1 MDLGDQFKR
10 LEPAMVHKVWG
21 GTKMAALKG
30 LPKSQDGRE
39 PLGETWEIS
48 IHGDGPSL
56 YQNKFLSEFIT
67 PEEMPYLV
75 KLIDTSDNLSVQV
88 HPGDEFAKSH
98 ENSLGKTECWII
110 LGAKEGAG
118 IYLGMKPGVT
128 SEEFEKAIRNGEEMN
143 KFLTFYPVKRGDF
156 FFVPAGTIHAIASD
170 VFLAEVQQ
178 SSGITYR
185 VWDWNRVDSSGNS
198 RELHIDKAMQVI
210 KFGDEWNNSET
221 FKIKNDIFKIGC
233 TQIVSHPQF
242 NLKQVSFKSGEE
254 IEIETLG
261 LNRAVGILNLEGSL
275 SIDGEILKPYQA
287 AVQNLK
293 AKKKILV
300 QGQEA
305 GSFLLVE

>member
-1 MDLGDQFKR
+1 
-10 LEPAMVHKVWG
+10 MVHKVWG

-210 KFGDEWNNSET
+210 KFGDEWNNSEI

-275 SIDGEILKPYQA
+275 SIDGEVLKPYQA

>member
-1 MDLGDQFKR
+1 
-10 LEPAMVHKVWG
+10 MVHKVWG
-21 GTKMAALKG
+21 GSKMATLKG
-30 LPKSQDGRE
+30 LTSLEEGQG

-48 IHGDGPSL
+48 VHPDGQSQLAGKNLGD
-56 YQNKFLSEFIT
+56 FIT
-67 PEEMPYLV
+67 QEEMPYLV

-88 HPGDEFAKSH
+88 HPGDEFAKKH

-156 FFVPAGTIHAIASD
+156 FFVPAGSIHAIASD

-185 VWDWNRVDSSGNS
+185 VWDWNRLDEAGNS

-210 KFGDEWNNSET
+210 KFGDDWNNAET
-221 FKIKNDIFKIGC
+221 FKIQNNIFKPGC
-233 TQIVSHPQF
+233 SQVAEHPQF
-242 NLKQVSFKSGEE
+242 NLRQVSLDAGEE

-261 LNRAVGILNLEGSL
+261 LSRAVGILNLEGKISIGEESL
-275 SIDGEILKPYQA
+275 APYQA

-293 AKKKILV
+293 EKKKILV